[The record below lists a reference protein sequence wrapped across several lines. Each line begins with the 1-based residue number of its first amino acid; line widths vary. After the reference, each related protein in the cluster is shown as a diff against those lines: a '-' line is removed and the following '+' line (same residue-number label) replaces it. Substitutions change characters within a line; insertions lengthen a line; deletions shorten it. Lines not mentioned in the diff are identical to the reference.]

1 MSGAAAPE
9 TLGWQPVEKREWCV
23 GEEESIQHDRAYSPS
38 SERETEVRQHES
50 PKGDAAPSDPQ
61 IDQSAV
67 RQAPGEGGPDD
78 PGDVEAPAD
87 EVGNIAEVMQR
98 GERALREGNTGSDE
112 R

>member
-1 MSGAAAPE
+1 M
-9 TLGWQPVEKREWCV
+9 